1 MTDVKNSINFA
12 ESRFIDYCNSVGYL
26 YRRLG
31 YNSLDPNKSVA
42 ETHIPLYSKIPTIAK
57 FTQPDYF
64 VYKPETKADKQ
75 EQYFVSLKQSNKI
88 KLRDLKKYIVI
99 NELCTNYWT
108 RYTICFPLKDKMKFL
123 SVEQL
128 LRMLPDSKL
137 KTFQNDGVE
146 YFEINV

>member
-1 MTDVKNSINFA
+1 MSDVKNSISFA
-12 ESRFIDYCNSVGYL
+12 ESRFIDYCNSIGYL

-31 YNSLDPNKSVA
+31 YNSIDHNKLPA
-42 ETHIPLYSKIPTIAK
+42 ETNIPLYSKIPTIAK
-57 FTQPDYF
+57 LTADYF
-64 VYKPETKADKQ
+64 VYKAETETNKQ
-75 EQYFVSLKQSNKI
+75 EQFFVSLKQSNKI

-99 NELCTNYWT
+99 NELYTNYWT
-108 RYTICFPLKDKMKFL
+108 KFTICFPFKDKIRFI
-123 SVEQL
+123 SVDQL

>member
-1 MTDVKNSINFA
+1 MSDAKNIFNFA
-12 ESRFIDYCNSVGYL
+12 ENRFIDYCNSVGYL

-31 YNSLDPNKSVA
+31 YNSIDSLKSTI
-42 ETHIPLYSKIPTIAK
+42 ETNIPLYSKIPTIAK
-57 FTQPDYF
+57 LTADFF
-64 VYKPETKADKQ
+64 VYKAATEANKQ
-75 EQYFVSLKQSNKI
+75 EQFFVSLKQSNKI

-99 NELCTNYWT
+99 NELYTNRWT
-108 RYTICFPLKDKMKFL
+108 KFTICFPLKDKIRFL